1 MDNKTIKILSSKP
14 IIIITYTYTTATYW
28 ALGIYR
34 KKQLAS
40 FSAKSNTAQEE
51 TLLPNSQR
59 PLMTLFPNFM
69 KINVFTKTILSK
81 AKVIIIFSS
90 FLFLIIELILE
101 QAFFKKFQ
109 KSRNRTPDVSVQ
121 GGLC

>member
-28 ALGIYR
+28 ALGISR

-69 KINVFTKTILSK
+69 KLNVFTKTILSK
-81 AKVIIIFSS
+81 AKVIIIFPP
-90 FLFLIIELILE
+90 
-101 QAFFKKFQ
+101 FFF
-109 KSRNRTPDVSVQ
+109 NN
-121 GGLC
+121 